1 MSPKLDEELFSESWY
16 YVGIAHAGLGQLEL
30 AVSAYSKALRLR
42 PLYAHVV
49 HERAKSH
56 QVRVYNQPPKHHTP
70 FDRVIAFVYGGLRRM
85 GSLR

>member
-1 MSPKLDEELFSESWY
+1 MALNGCDSEMGDTQQAGMSPKLDEELFSESWY

-49 HERAKSH
+49 HERAKAH
-56 QVRVYNQPPKHHTP
+56 QVGIQP
-70 FDRVIAFVYGGLRRM
+70 
-85 GSLR
+85 